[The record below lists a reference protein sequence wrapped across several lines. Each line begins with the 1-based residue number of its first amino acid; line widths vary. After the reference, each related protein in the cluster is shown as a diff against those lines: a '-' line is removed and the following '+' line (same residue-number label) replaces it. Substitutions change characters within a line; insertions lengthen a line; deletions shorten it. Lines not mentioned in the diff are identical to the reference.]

1 MEWSLFDAQG
11 RRKYLVPIERTAFLR
26 AALTAGGQT
35 ATLCAVLTF
44 TGARISEVLALKPLD
59 LDEANGTINVQTL
72 KRRKSGVIR
81 AVPVPHELFLYLN
94 GVHHWREARENA
106 IGADRRLWTFSRTTA
121 WRRVKYVAQLANS
134 PQYLRSPKVLRHAF
148 GVDARIKGV
157 PIELIKIC
165 LGHARIETTFIYT
178 TVVGPEERD
187 FIGRTWHENSDLLS
201 QPLS

>member
-1 MEWSLFDAQG
+1 MEWSLFDGRG

-44 TGARISEVLALKPLD
+44 TGARISEVLALTPLD
-59 LDEANGTINVQTL
+59 LDEANGTINVETL
-72 KRRKSGVIR
+72 KRRKRGIIR
-81 AVPVPHELFLYLN
+81 AVPVPRELFLYLD
-94 GVHHWREARENA
+94 GVHGWQEARDHA
-106 IGADRRLWTFSRTTA
+106 IGANRRLWTFSRTTA
-121 WRRVKYVAQLANS
+121 WRRVRYVAHLANN

-187 FIGRTWHENSDLLS
+187 FIGRTWQSNTELF
-201 QPLS
+201 

>member
-1 MEWSLFDAQG
+1 MEWSLFDAEG

-44 TGARISEVLALKPLD
+44 TGARISEVLALTPLD
-59 LDEANGTINVQTL
+59 LDEANGTINVETL
-72 KRRKSGVIR
+72 KRRKKGIIR
-81 AVPVPHELFLYLN
+81 AVPVPWELFLYLD
-94 GVHHWREARENA
+94 GVHSWQEARANPTSVN
-106 IGADRRLWTFSRTTA
+106 RRLWQFSRTTA

-134 PQYLRSPKVLRHAF
+134 PRYLRSPKVLRHAF

-187 FIGRTWHENSDLLS
+187 FIGRTWRDNSELLG
-201 QPLS
+201 